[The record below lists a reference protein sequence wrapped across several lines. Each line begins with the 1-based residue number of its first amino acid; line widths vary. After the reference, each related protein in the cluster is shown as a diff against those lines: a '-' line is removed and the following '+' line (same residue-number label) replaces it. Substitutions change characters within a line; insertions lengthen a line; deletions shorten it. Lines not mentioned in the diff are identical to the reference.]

1 MELTCFGKL
10 SIKETQRANGSTC
23 LSQEGRAV
31 FAYLGD
37 AELSQASLHLSALCQ
52 LKHTE
57 LCDEQRPLRVLAAQP
72 HGYDYD

>member
-1 MELTCFGKL
+1 MQAFSVELTCFGKL
-10 SIKETQRANGSTC
+10 SIKETMDQ
-23 LSQEGRAV
+23 RAV

-57 LCDEQRPLRVLAAQP
+57 LCAEQRPLRVLAAQP